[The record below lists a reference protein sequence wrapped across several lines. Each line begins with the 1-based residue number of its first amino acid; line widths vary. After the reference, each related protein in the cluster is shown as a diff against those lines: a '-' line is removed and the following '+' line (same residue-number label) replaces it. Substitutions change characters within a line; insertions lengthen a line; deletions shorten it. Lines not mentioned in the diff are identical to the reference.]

1 MFEEDITM
9 NSTILF
15 PFLSTNIGNENQN
28 KNDWVFDT
36 NFSSEE
42 FECEYKKNFKNKA
55 NQEKPNIDTANNTK
69 EYSIINQAN
78 QLLTSLK
85 NSVIKSDE
93 QYKEFSECLFDL
105 ISINDYSNNKKS
117 NKQLLI
123 LQDKVI
129 SVMVQYIST
138 QVNRK

>member
-42 FECEYKKNFKNKA
+42 FECEYKKNFKNKG
-55 NQEKPNIDTANNTK
+55 NEETHNIDTANNTK
-69 EYSIINQAN
+69 EYSLINQASR
-78 QLLTSLK
+78 LLTSLK
-85 NSVIKSDE
+85 NSVIKSD
-93 QYKEFSECLFDL
+93 
-105 ISINDYSNNKKS
+105 
-117 NKQLLI
+117 
-123 LQDKVI
+123 
-129 SVMVQYIST
+129 
-138 QVNRK
+138 